1 MRNDMHYHET
11 TQERR
16 QRFAITRGIKDS
28 YVHGQALC
36 GTGNAHQQSIKNI
49 SAVTCSR
56 CLEMIKTCGYDK

>member
-11 TQERR
+11 TEERR
-16 QRFAITRGIKDS
+16 HRFAVTRGIKDS

-36 GTGNAHQQSIKNI
+36 GTGNAHQRSTKVRKT
-49 SAVTCSR
+49 VTCPH